1 VAEDGRGE
9 SIWDRFCRVPG
20 AVARGETGDVAC
32 DHYHRWGEDLD
43 LMAALRLEAYR
54 FSIAWPRVQPD
65 GRGALNRKGVD
76 FYRRLASGLRER
88 DIDPV
93 VTLYHADLPAALQD
107 RGGWASRETA
117 ARFAEYARHMADA
130 LGDVVAH
137 WITHNEPGGVAFVG
151 HVEGTKAP
159 GVRDW
164 ATALQ
169 VAHHL
174 LVSHG
179 LAVQALRA
187 SRPDATVGITLNL
200 APVRAA
206 SSSDADARA
215 AHRQDGHVNRWFLE
229 PLLRGAYPDDLVAL
243 FEQRVGPFEVRPGDP
258 DTIATPIDFLGINYY
273 HPDWVRAAPAREP
286 LGLEHVPPPPP
297 TSPLGWQIDPQG
309 LRDLLARLVRDY
321 GRRPIWITENGI
333 PDEPETPAGQ
343 GLEDHARIDYLSTH
357 LEALSA
363 AIADGADVRR
373 YFVWSLLDSFE
384 WELGYGARFGL
395 VHVDFETQRRAL
407 KRSARWYRGFIARA
421 RSDEA
426 H

>member
-1 VAEDGRGE
+1 
-9 SIWDRFCRVPG
+9 
-20 AVARGETGDVAC
+20 
-32 DHYHRWGEDLD
+32 
-43 LMAALRLEAYR
+43 
-54 FSIAWPRVQPD
+54 
-65 GRGALNRKGVD
+65 
-76 FYRRLASGLRER
+76 
-88 DIDPV
+88 
-93 VTLYHADLPAALQD
+93 
-107 RGGWASRETA
+107 
-117 ARFAEYARHMADA
+117 MADA

-137 WITHNEPGGVAFVG
+137 WITHNEPWGVAFAG
-151 HVEGTKAP
+151 HAEGTKAP